1 MNIRKLFYGMT
12 VMALMSLSACTDDDL
27 GAIEKASVLRFEFP
41 QGNDAWDREF
51 KQIAEDW
58 GMYVIYRDI
67 DSMVLNRSWTN
78 PPNGAVSYMGDPV
91 PDEYMPVYL
100 DIVKNSLLGPLDKHN
115 ESHRKQLPIYF
126 FLLNNFRDSQG
137 KTLQINTN
145 GFDYWVLSFT
155 DAELS
160 SGLNAVTKHKIACT
174 FGYLPISSA
183 LSVGTLLIPEEFI
196 RTTDYTSPIAAEIN
210 GRFPFYDAHDPVNF
224 FLRRGF
230 LPETTVEFKENPGPA
245 YNGTPGWMPWIPGMP
260 GNETFT
266 RNPNYE
272 RDVEVRYVNDFMN
285 YIRSAMMYTEEQL
298 KAKYPLDAPDPLDQK
313 GNAIIQ
319 NKYAIMIKYMA
330 SQGYNLQEFAKI
342 LISDESVH

>member
-1 MNIRKLFYGMT
+1 MNIRKIFWMT
-12 VMALMSLSACTDDDL
+12 VLALLSLSACTDDDL
-27 GAIEKASVLRFEFP
+27 GTVEKASVLRFEFP

-51 KQIAEDW
+51 NQIAEDW

-78 PPNGAVSYMGDPV
+78 PSSGAVSYMGDPV

-137 KTLQINTN
+137 KTMQINTN

-155 DAELS
+155 DAELA

-183 LSVGTLLIPEEFI
+183 MAEGTLVIPDEFI
-196 RTTDYTSPIAAEIN
+196 RTTDYTSPIATEIN
-210 GRFPFYDAHDPVNF
+210 GRFFYDAHDSINF

-230 LPETTVEFKENPGPA
+230 LPETTVEFVENPGPA

-298 KAKYPLDAPDPLDQK
+298 KAKYPLDATDPLDQK

-330 SQGYNLQEFAKI
+330 SQGYNLQDFAKI
-342 LISDESVH
+342 LIADETDH